1 MNIGGWLNMEPFIT
15 PEYYE
20 EFYPNAVDEWT
31 LSQQLQAKY
40 GNLDK
45 IENHYKTFIVSL
57 PHYLRT
63 VAPISNEAP
72 SRPRRTSH

>member
-1 MNIGGWLNMEPFIT
+1 MEPFIT

-20 EFYPNAVDEWT
+20 EFFPNAVDEWT
-31 LSQQLQAKY
+31 LSEQLRAKY

-57 PHYLRT
+57 PHYLHT
-63 VAPISNEAP
+63 IAIISNEMQP
-72 SRPRRTSH
+72 RPRKTSR

>member
-1 MNIGGWLNMEPFIT
+1 MEPFIT

-20 EFYPNAVDEWT
+20 EFFPSAVDEWT
-31 LSQQLQAKY
+31 LSEQIQKKY

-57 PHYLRT
+57 PTYSCFHF
-63 VAPISNEAP
+63 
-72 SRPRRTSH
+72 

>member
-1 MNIGGWLNMEPFIT
+1 MEPFIT

-20 EFYPNAVDEWT
+20 EFFPNAVDEWT
-31 LSQQLQAKY
+31 LSEQLRAKY

-57 PHYLRT
+57 PHYLLT
-63 VAPISNEAP
+63 IAIISNEMQP
-72 SRPRRTSH
+72 RPRKTSR

>member
-1 MNIGGWLNMEPFIT
+1 MEPFIT

-31 LSQQLQAKY
+31 LSTLLQGKY

-57 PHYLRT
+57 NPFYTYDDFRQDT
-63 VAPISNEAP
+63 I
-72 SRPRRTSH
+72 